1 MCISITLPYL
11 DVSSFPNLHGIGARE
26 FNLSGK
32 SVKAFGV
39 VQEYVLRGYM
49 DMDLDTISRFLQRV
63 KERIKRAERVKR
75 G

>member
-11 DVSSFPNLHGIGARE
+11 DVSRFPNLHGIGARE

-32 SVKAFGV
+32 SVKTFGM
-39 VQEYVLRGYM
+39 VQQYVLREYIG
-49 DMDLDTISRFLQRV
+49 MDLEIISRFLQRV
-63 KERIKRAERVKR
+63 KKRIKRAERVKR